1 MPRPLVPDRRG
12 RILTA
17 AADLILETGWPRTT
31 VADIAERA
39 GIGKGAVYR
48 EFTDKA
54 AILDAVLGRSMRRM
68 TARVHQQ
75 VLAADGVVDLPAV
88 YRFGVEALLSEP
100 LMRAL
105 YLGDDAVLGEHVR
118 GVTDQ
123 RYAMRFGWLAD
134 YIERLQ
140 RAGVVVDTVPSETIT
155 RMLGFFT
162 VGLINAPGVLD
173 AGSPAEFSDVV
184 TLFADLTGRGLAG
197 PGPVDAL
204 AARRA
209 QLTLLDQL
217 SDQLARPGDP
227 R

>member
-17 AADLILETGWPRTT
+17 AADLILETGWPGTT
-31 VADIAERA
+31 VADIAGRA

-48 EFTDKA
+48 EFADKA
-54 AILDAVLGRSMRRM
+54 AILDAVLVRSMRRM

-75 VLAADGVVDLPAV
+75 VLDADDVVDLPAV
-88 YRFGVEALLSEP
+88 YRFGVAALLSEP
-100 LMRAL
+100 LMRAV

-155 RMLGFFT
+155 RMLGLFT
-162 VGLINAPGVLD
+162 VGLINAPGVLG
-173 AGSPAEFSDVV
+173 AASPAEFGDVV
-184 TLFADLTGRGLAG
+184 TLFAELTGRGLAG
-197 PGPVDAL
+197 DGPVDAA

-227 R
+227 L

>member
-17 AADLILETGWPRTT
+17 AAELILETGWPRTT

-48 EFTDKA
+48 EFADKA

-75 VLAADGVVDLPAV
+75 VLDADDVVDLPAV

-118 GVTDQ
+118 AVGDQ
-123 RYAMRFGWLAD
+123 RYVMRFGWLAD

-140 RAGVVVDTVPSETIT
+140 EARVVVDTVPSETIT

-162 VGLINAPGVLD
+162 IGLINAPGVLG
-173 AGSPAEFSDVV
+173 AGSPGEFSDVV
-184 TLFADLTGRGLAG
+184 ALFAELTGRGLAG
-197 PGPVDAL
+197 DGPVDAA

-209 QLTLLDQL
+209 QLILLDQL
-217 SDQLARPGDP
+217 SDQLDQPKDFQ
-227 R
+227 

>member
-17 AADLILETGWPRTT
+17 AADLILEIGWPRTT
-31 VADIAERA
+31 VADISERA

-48 EFTDKA
+48 EFADKT
-54 AILDAVLGRSMRRM
+54 AILDAVLGHSMRRM
-68 TARVHQQ
+68 TARVHRQ
-75 VLAADGVVDLPAV
+75 VLDADGVVDLPAV
-88 YRFGVEALLSEP
+88 YRFGVEALLAEP

-105 YLGDDAVLGEHVR
+105 YLGDDAVLGEHIR

-123 RYAMRFGWLAD
+123 RYALRFGWLAD

-140 RAGVVVDTVPSETIT
+140 RAGVVADTVPSETIT

-162 VGLINAPGVLD
+162 IGLINAPGVLG
-173 AGSPAEFSDVV
+173 AASPAEFGDVV
-184 TLFADLTGRGLAG
+184 TLFAELTGRGLAG
-197 PGPVDAL
+197 DGPVDAA

-217 SDQLARPGDP
+217 SDQLAQPGDP
-227 R
+227 L